1 MKVIIAICAP
11 ERTGKSSALLSFYNA
26 GFVHKPTI
34 VHPKRQKIRYDVAA
48 WGYYKFSNGQVS
60 SKLVGINSKGDRAID
75 ISTNL
80 NQLILHGCEVI
91 VTACRNEDTA
101 SFKQVETLASAN
113 GYELITTMH
122 YSHFQKPRV
131 SQHLQ
136 TGTPYIMNGV
146 NLQQLFVSHLW
157 ALIDHLI

>member
-1 MKVIIAICAP
+1 MKFIIAICAP

-26 GFVHKPTI
+26 GFLHKPTV

-60 SKLVGINSKGDRAID
+60 SKLAGINSKGDRAKD
-75 ISTNL
+75 ISTYL

-91 VTACRNEDTA
+91 VTACRNVGSV
-101 SFKQVETLASAN
+101 SFKKVEALASAN

-122 YSHFQKPRV
+122 YSHFQKPRI
-131 SQHLQ
+131 SQKLQ
-136 TGTPYIMNGV
+136 TGTPFIMNGT

-157 ALIDHLI
+157 DLIDHLI